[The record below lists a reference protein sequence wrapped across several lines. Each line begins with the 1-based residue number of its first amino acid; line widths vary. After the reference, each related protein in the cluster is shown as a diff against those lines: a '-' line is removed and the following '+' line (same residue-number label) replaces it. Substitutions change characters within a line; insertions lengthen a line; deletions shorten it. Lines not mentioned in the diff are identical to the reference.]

1 MVDLSSGSQKKHDMV
16 SAQNILNGLNKAIQL
31 VDDEPSVISPKI
43 LATRIQNSSLKSH
56 PNAKIYSDLS
66 IELSFRPPIP

>member
-31 VDDEPSVISPKI
+31 VDDEPSVAGIFAS
-43 LATRIQNSSLKSH
+43 
-56 PNAKIYSDLS
+56 IYNGKKNL
-66 IELSFRPPIP
+66 EYQF